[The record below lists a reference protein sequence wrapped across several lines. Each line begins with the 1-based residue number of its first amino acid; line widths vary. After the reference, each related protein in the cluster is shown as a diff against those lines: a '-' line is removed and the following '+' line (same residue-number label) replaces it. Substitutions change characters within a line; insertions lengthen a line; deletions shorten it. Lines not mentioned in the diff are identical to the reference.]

1 MDRASAERL
10 LKQAL
15 EQPFEEARFKL
26 LAKNLVND
34 LEKPSTSLVTG
45 GQIKDAYKDHVQ
57 FYKRLGKYVD
67 PEQNVID
74 VVWVKLKKSTSLERA
89 RTKQRNFIADYL
101 QTRGGKDAALVAY
114 SADDAED
121 WRFSFVRVDYRL
133 EQKPDGT
140 YKPKKEVTAAR
151 RASFLVGA
159 NEPSHTAQQQLL
171 PLLLNDQNPVLDD
184 LEETF
189 SIESVTK
196 EFFEEYKKLF
206 LRVNDE
212 LEALQEND
220 PDIKADF
227 AAKQINLANFAK
239 KFLGQ
244 IVFLYFLQKKGW
256 LGVEPGQDWGSGP
269 KKFLRQLFD
278 RSTSYENFF
287 NDVLE
292 HLFYEALAMDRGTDA
307 LYSIDGHEPFK
318 IPFLNGG
325 LFEPIG
331 GYDWR
336 KTNILIENATVQAIL
351 DTFDLYN
358 FTVREDEPLDKE
370 VAVDPEMLG
379 KVFENLL
386 EVKDRKSKGAFY
398 TPREIVHYM
407 CQESLINY
415 LDTTVNMQ
423 TVEVAPAAVEQT
435 SLFVVA
441 ESSEQ
446 LPLTKQEYREQ
457 VPRQDLEQLIRQG
470 ERAIENDAQVVQRG
484 VETQTYQYRVPES
497 VRQYAV
503 DIDQALA
510 DIKICDPAIG
520 SGAFPVGMMQEIV
533 KVRGVL
539 STYLPDEDRTAYGF
553 KRHAIQASIYGVDI
567 DAGAVD
573 IAKLRLWLS
582 LVVDEEDYGS
592 IKPLPNLDYK
602 IVCGNSLLGV
612 DIRGEVKDY
621 QTNFLNYQQLE
632 KLDELKNKFFDETH
646 PDRKAKLSGDIK
658 TLIEELTGSSDTF
671 DFKVHFSEVFQENSG
686 FDIVI
691 GNPPYVRQEQIK
703 HLKDELKQQYNCYV
717 GTADLYVYF
726 YEKGIKILREQGV
739 LTYISSNKYFRAAY
753 GKKLRKFIAD
763 ETRIHQ
769 IIDFGDAPV
778 FAAIAYPTI
787 VLIERN
793 GSNSKKHNDDSWQFQ
808 ALNWKTDKSLDS
820 FDDAI
825 QTQTFTMPQ
834 KSLNITGWQFLDADS
849 LEILERLRQ
858 VGIPLGEYVKGRFYY
873 GIKTGFNQA
882 FIVDQVTRDRLI
894 AEHPSSEEVLKPFL
908 RGRDVKRWNID
919 FQDLWLLFIPW
930 HFPLHED
937 ETIEGAS
944 KKAEEAF
951 KEEYP
956 AIYSHL
962 LSHKEK
968 LSSRNKA
975 ETGIRYEWY
984 ALQRCA
990 ASYWQEFNHLKI
1002 IYPDIY
1008 EHQSFTVDDTGY
1020 FAGNTCYFIPTDET
1034 WLCGLLNS
1042 SVIEWFYRNTSNSV
1056 RGGYLRAFSTYIQQ
1070 IPIPK
1075 ISEEKQK
1082 NVQILVEY
1090 ILYLNKKLKG
1100 IPSQGELLSKT
1111 SADKVMLRYFEQVLD
1126 AIILEFYL
1134 SDELLKHE
1142 KYFMRHLLAEDAPSL
1157 NNIQENK
1164 INHLRNTFERLY
1176 DQDHPIRK
1184 ALFFLDSV
1192 PMVRI
1197 IRGLK

>member
-15 EQPFEEARFKL
+15 EQPFEEARFQQMVR
-26 LAKNLVND
+26 NLVND
-34 LEKPSTSLVTG
+34 LDESDRILKTWQG
-45 GQIKDAYKDHVQ
+45 NYIKDAYKEQVRQ
-57 FYKRLGKYVD
+57 YKRLGQYTD
-67 PEQNVID
+67 PDDNVID
-74 VVWVKLKKSTSLERA
+74 VLWVRLKKITSLDRA
-89 RTKQRNFIADYL
+89 RTMQRNFIAQYL
-101 QTRGGKDAALVAY
+101 QDRGTKDAALVAY
-114 SADDAED
+114 SADDSED

-171 PLLLNDQNPVLDD
+171 PLLLNDRENPGLDE

-196 EFFEEYKKLF
+196 EFFEKYKKLF

-212 LEALQEND
+212 LEALLEAD
-220 PDIKADF
+220 PIIKEDF
-227 AAKQINLANFAK
+227 TAKQINLANFAK

-256 LGVEPGQDWGSGP
+256 LGVEPGQDWGRGP

-292 HLFYEALAMDRGTDA
+292 HLFYEALAMDRGPEA
-307 LYSIDGHEPFK
+307 LYSVAGQEACK

-336 KTNILIENATVQAIL
+336 KTNILIENDTVQDIL

-423 TVEVAPAAVEQT
+423 TIEVAPAAVEQT
-435 SLFVVA
+435 SLFETEPA
-441 ESSEQ
+441 GQ

-470 ERAIENDAQVVQRG
+470 ERAIENDVQVVQRG

-533 KVRGVL
+533 KARGVL
-539 STYLPDEDRTAYGF
+539 STYLPDENRTAYAF

-602 IVCGNSLLGV
+602 IVCGNSLLNV
-612 DIRGEVKDY
+612 EK
-621 QTNFLNYQQLE
+621 NLFNHE
-632 KLDELKNKFFDETH
+632 KLKILESRKQKYFEETNVNRKLKLKTEIN
-646 PDRKAKLSGDIK
+646 
-658 TLIEELTGSSDTF
+658 TLISNITNQDTTF
-671 DFKVHFSEVFQENSG
+671 DFEVYFSEVFQKRDG
-686 FDIVI
+686 FDVVI
-691 GNPPYVRQEQIK
+691 ANPPYLGQKGNKNIFQEIK
-703 HLKDELKQQYNCYV
+703 TGWLKEFYIRN
-717 GTADLYVYF
+717 ADLLYF
-726 YEKGIKILREQGV
+726 FFHLALNLCAEQGV
-739 LTYISSNKYFRAAY
+739 LCFITTNYFLTADGAVN
-753 GKKLRKFIAD
+753 LRKDLKKRAFILNFLNFNEFRIFKSALGQHNIITLAQKQSKSDKVKIPKANVSIVSATGNCTEKALKKIITGQHENTISYITEQHSLYEGNKCYMRIEELSISKFKELRVDENPENSNLQDIISILQQESDSLLIDICAISRGVETGAD
-763 ETRIHQ
+763 KVKPSHIKKGLVDSEYKGHGIYVLSAEEIKRINPGENEKEIIKPFFKNSDISRFYCSEKAEKFLIYVTREISIESFPNIYRHLLIFEKVIKSRSLNRGEIQ
-769 IIDFGDAPV
+769 AAAKLGKWWVLFSAKERSSFVKKKIVCPQRSPENT
-778 FAAIAYPTI
+778 FAYTEVEWYSSADVYYLTQKD
-787 VLIERN
+787 N
-793 GSNSKKHNDDSWQFQ
+793 
-808 ALNWKTDKSLDS
+808 S
-820 FDDAI
+820 FD
-825 QTQTFTMPQ
+825 
-834 KSLNITGWQFLDADS
+834 LRY
-849 LEILERLRQ
+849 IL
-858 VGIPLGEYVKGRFYY
+858 
-873 GIKTGFNQA
+873 
-882 FIVDQVTRDRLI
+882 
-894 AEHPSSEEVLKPFL
+894 
-908 RGRDVKRWNID
+908 
-919 FQDLWLLFIPW
+919 
-930 HFPLHED
+930 
-937 ETIEGAS
+937 
-944 KKAEEAF
+944 
-951 KEEYP
+951 
-956 AIYSHL
+956 
-962 LSHKEK
+962 
-968 LSSRNKA
+968 
-975 ETGIRYEWY
+975 
-984 ALQRCA
+984 
-990 ASYWQEFNHLKI
+990 
-1002 IYPDIY
+1002 
-1008 EHQSFTVDDTGY
+1008 
-1020 FAGNTCYFIPTDET
+1020 
-1034 WLCGLLNS
+1034 GLLNS
-1042 SVIEWFYRNTSNSV
+1042 SVYKLWLATKGKRKGKLLELYYTP
-1056 RGGYLRAFSTYIQQ
+1056 LTQ
-1070 IPIPK
+1070 IPIKKVASVNQKQVIDLVDEILELKKSLEVHNDPK
-1075 ISEEKQK
+1075 INTLISEAEKRIDMIVCK
-1082 NVQILVEY
+1082 NHGL
-1090 ILYLNKKLKG
+1090 
-1100 IPSQGELLSKT
+1100 
-1111 SADKVMLRYFEQVLD
+1111 
-1126 AIILEFYL
+1126 
-1134 SDELLKHE
+1134 E
-1142 KYFMRHLLAEDAPSL
+1142 KYF
-1157 NNIQENK
+1157 
-1164 INHLRNTFERLY
+1164 
-1176 DQDHPIRK
+1176 
-1184 ALFFLDSV
+1184 SV
-1192 PMVRI
+1192 
-1197 IRGLK
+1197 LSEWSKNFNSC